1 MGRRATEAVPQAR
14 RLRTVAP
21 NAPILVVDDDPGVR
35 ALLADSFARAGFA
48 TVQAGAGEDA
58 LAAAA
63 DGRPAAVVLD
73 VGLPRMS
80 GWEVCRALRERYG
93 EQLPIVFLSGERIE
107 SIDRVCGL
115 LLGGDDYVVKPVD
128 PGELV
133 ARVRRAVE
141 RNGAAQASTHAPT
154 ASRSDRHELT
164 PREREVL
171 ELLTRGLTQ
180 AQIAR
185 ELVIST
191 RTVGTHI
198 QRILGKLGV
207 HSRAQAVALELR
219 ERLVPNRDAALGSGS
234 GA

>member
-1 MGRRATEAVPQAR
+1 
-14 RLRTVAP
+14 VAP
-21 NAPILVVDDDPGVR
+21 DAPILVVDDDPGVC
-35 ALLADSFARAGFA
+35 ALLAESFARAGFA
-48 TVQAGAGEDA
+48 TVEAGAGEQA
-58 LAAAA
+58 LATAA

-73 VGLPRMS
+73 VGLPRIS

-93 EQLPIVFLSGERIE
+93 EQLPIVFVSGERTE

-115 LLGGDDYVVKPVD
+115 LLGGDDYVVKPLD

-133 ARVRRAVE
+133 ARVRRAIE
-141 RNGAAQASTHAPT
+141 RNGAAQASTHAP
-154 ASRSDRHELT
+154 AAPRSGRHELT

-180 AQIAR
+180 AQIAQ
-185 ELVIST
+185 ELVVSG

-207 HSRAQAVALELR
+207 HSRAQAVALELC
-219 ERLVPNRDAALGSGS
+219 ERLVPTGDAALGPGI